1 MHLLQNLSRLTGD
14 GPPDGKLPAAGA
26 GAGPALWFGAH
37 DDPAGIEQ
45 IARHRLVY
53 GNAHVF
59 HDPDDVQIGGET
71 DADKNRGHDVLDPAP
86 EAAVL
91 RAGVVNRDDSAAGLD
106 NPVDLPADPMGDP
119 GPW

>member
-1 MHLLQNLSRLTGD
+1 MHYLQNLSQLTGD
-14 GPPDGKLPAAGA
+14 GPPDCKVPAAGA
-26 GAGPALWFGAH
+26 GLPLGFGAH
-37 DDPAGIEQ
+37 DDPAGIEH

-91 RAGVVNRDDSAAGLD
+91 RGGVVNRNDLAAGLD
-106 NPVDLPADPMGDP
+106 YPVDLPAAL
-119 GPW
+119 